1 MTSKAELPD
10 GHLQFLKALSRP
22 TDYQKL
28 LIELYEKTE
37 RSPIEEK
44 KLHALIRTEKANI
57 RANKAKKDMQH
68 LLNAENKKQQAQQR
82 KDRTKRLIELGALF
96 DIAKLGHHDPA
107 TLVGMLNNISTAI
120 APDSDKW
127 TNWHKQGVLS
137 STNENRLKTQNKRNQ
152 RTKITDLN
160 KIDPFKT
167 QCGFSKYPNKIILR
181 GMDLY
186 TLST

>member
-1 MTSKAELPD
+1 MNIYDFNGIGMTSKAELPD

-28 LIELYEKTE
+28 LIELIEKTE

-44 KLHALIRTEKANI
+44 KLYALIRTEKANI

-68 LLNAENKKQQAQQR
+68 LLNVENKKQQAQQR

-127 TNWHKQGVLS
+127 TNWQKQGVSILHERKQAKNAKQAQS
-137 STNENRLKTQNKRNQ
+137 EDQNN
-152 RTKITDLN
+152 
-160 KIDPFKT
+160 
-167 QCGFSKYPNKIILR
+167 
-181 GMDLY
+181 
-186 TLST
+186 